1 MCVRGGRG
9 VGRGGLYLPCL
20 LKTIVIVGV
29 SCCFDML
36 STTVILAF
44 VQTASQN
51 QLFSPST
58 LKPDHMKFDFC
69 NANGNHLQEV
79 VSNGIW
85 TVVSLSKAPNT
96 PMGFDSM

>member
-1 MCVRGGRG
+1 MGY
-9 VGRGGLYLPCL
+9 GGLHLPCL
-20 LKTIVIVGV
+20 LITIVIVGV

-36 STTVILAF
+36 CTTVILAF

-58 LKPDHMKFDFC
+58 LKPDHMKLDFC
-69 NANGNHLQEV
+69 NVNGNNLQEL

-96 PMGFDSM
+96 PMGFDSI